1 MSDTE
6 SKSESKKAPEALFV
20 TPIAKPLANKSLEKK
35 VLKLIKRGMS
45 LCFCV
50 SLPNPSL

>member
-6 SKSESKKAPEALFV
+6 SKSETKKQSTPLFV

-35 VLKLIKRGMS
+35 VLKLVKKGK
-45 LCFCV
+45 CV
-50 SLPNPSL
+50 LFLSFIF